1 MKKTLNVSFK
11 NFLHMMSYLIGLL
24 CAPNWSD

>member
-1 MKKTLNVSFK
+1 
-11 NFLHMMSYLIGLL
+11 MMSYLIGLL